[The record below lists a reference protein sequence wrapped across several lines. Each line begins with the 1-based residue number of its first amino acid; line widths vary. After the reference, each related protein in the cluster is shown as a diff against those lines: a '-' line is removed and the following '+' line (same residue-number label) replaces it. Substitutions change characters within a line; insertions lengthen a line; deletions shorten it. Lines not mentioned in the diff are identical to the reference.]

1 MPYKAAISFW
11 RKAINKT
18 SILNSN
24 VNDIDQIRHARDQV
38 VSTMNEIND
47 FFCHLTLLPVESHEK
62 LHYSDLCFV

>member
-47 FFCHLTLLPVESHEK
+47 FFCHLTLLSVEPHEK